1 MTRHLFTRT
10 RSLLLCGALVPAI
23 AHAQDAPPPAPVP
36 APPPPVD
43 VLDGGA
49 PLAKLKDEKQLAEAL
64 AQITSDPAVPVTDPK
79 VKALAQALMTEGVKQ
94 LLDKQFDQ
102 ALANFLEAYNK
113 FPSPQI
119 LLNIAGTL
127 SDMGRTADAANTYQ
141 RYLLDPATGPAR
153 VAEVKQILNTL
164 DAELTILTVK
174 VTPKGSEISIDG
186 GPFIAVGVSL
196 MTRVRAGLHLVRIR
210 KGEAS
215 AEQSINGFEG
225 ENKEV
230 NMVIAEPP
238 PPPLPPGPTPT
249 PPAPVPDPPEQ
260 VTPWLT
266 NGTLYGGDAT
276 SNQRTTRTTFGG
288 DDVDAVI
295 PDYELT
301 ETGQIRIKAPEKEV
315 ISSGLVAVMR
325 IDGEGRGFA
334 GGFGI
339 AVSRGRFEAELM
351 VLRSELN
358 GGYIGMRYRLLTGFV
373 RPYIAAGVP
382 AFVFTPPMESSSQ
395 IGIGVRGAAGVELK
409 INGHLS
415 VQGDIGYEHF
425 FVNEE
430 ETLFDANVLV
440 PTLGVIGRL

>member
-1 MTRHLFTRT
+1 MIRYL
-10 RSLLLCGALVPAI
+10 SLAIALAPAI
-23 AHAQDAPPPAPVP
+23 ALAQDAPVEG
-36 APPPPVD
+36 
-43 VLDGGA
+43 GGA

-64 AQITSDPAVPVTDPK
+64 AQITSDPAIPVNDPK
-79 VKALAQALMTEGVKQ
+79 VKAIAQALMSEGVKQ

-113 FPSPQI
+113 FPSPKI
-119 LLNIAGTL
+119 LLNVSGTL
-127 SDMGRTADAANTYQ
+127 SDMSRNADAANTYQ
-141 RYLLDPATGPAR
+141 RYLQDPATGPER

-174 VTPKGSEISIDG
+174 VTPRGSEISIDG

-196 MTRVRAGLHLVRIR
+196 VTRVRAGIHLVRIR
-210 KGEAS
+210 KGDAI
-215 AEQSINGFEG
+215 AEQSVNGFEG

-230 NMVIAEPP
+230 NMVLAEPAP
-238 PPPLPPGPTPT
+238 APGPGPGPGPEPKPMPE
-249 PPAPVPDPPEQ
+249 PPDQ
-260 VTPWLT
+260 VSPWLT

-301 ETGQIRIKAPEKEV
+301 ESGQIRIKAPEKET
-315 ISSGLVAVMR
+315 ISSGLIAVMR

-339 AVSRGRFEAELM
+339 AISRGRLEAELM

-358 GGYIGMRYRLLTGFV
+358 GGFIGLRYRLLTGFV
-373 RPYIAAGVP
+373 RPYVAAGVP
-382 AFVFTPPMESSSQ
+382 GFVFTPPMQTSQ
-395 IGIGVRGAAGVELK
+395 QLGIGVRGAAGIELK

-415 VQGDIGYEHF
+415 IQGDIGYEHF
-425 FVNEE
+425 FVDEE

>member
-1 MTRHLFTRT
+1 MIRYL
-10 RSLLLCGALVPAI
+10 SLVAALAPAI
-23 AHAQDAPPPAPVP
+23 ALAQDAPVEG
-36 APPPPVD
+36 
-43 VLDGGA
+43 GGA

-64 AQITSDPAVPVTDPK
+64 AQITSDPAIPVNDPK
-79 VKALAQALMTEGVKQ
+79 VKAIAQALMSEGVKQ

-113 FPSPQI
+113 FPSPKI
-119 LLNIAGTL
+119 LLNVAGTL
-127 SDMGRTADAANTYQ
+127 SDMSRNADAANTYQ
-141 RYLLDPATGPAR
+141 RYLQDPATGPER

-174 VTPKGSEISIDG
+174 VTPRGSEISIDG

-196 MTRVRAGLHLVRIR
+196 MTRVRAGIHLVRIR
-210 KGEAS
+210 KGDAI
-215 AEQSINGFEG
+215 AEQSVNGFEG

-230 NMVIAEPP
+230 NMVLAE
-238 PPPLPPGPTPT
+238 
-249 PPAPVPDPPEQ
+249 PAPVPGPGPGPGPDPKPMPEPPDQ

-288 DDVDAVI
+288 DEVDAVI

-301 ETGQIRIKAPEKEV
+301 ESGQIRIKAPERET
-315 ISSGLVAVMR
+315 ISSGLIAVMR

-339 AVSRGRFEAELM
+339 AVSRGRLEAELM
-351 VLRSELN
+351 VLRSEIN
-358 GGYIGMRYRLLTGFV
+358 GGFIGLRYRLLTGFV

-382 AFVFTPPMESSSQ
+382 GFVFTPPMQTSQ
-395 IGIGVRGAAGVELK
+395 QLGIGIRGAAGIELK

-415 VQGDIGYEHF
+415 IQGDIGYEHF
-425 FVNEE
+425 FVDEE

>member
-1 MTRHLFTRT
+1 MTRL
-10 RSLLLCGALVPAI
+10 SLLLCAVLGPAI
-23 AHAQDAPPPAPVP
+23 AHAQDAPPPDA
-36 APPPPVD
+36 
-43 VLDGGA
+43 LDGTA

-64 AQITSDPAVPVTDPK
+64 AQITSDPSIPVNDPE

-94 LLDKQFDQ
+94 LLEKQFDQ

-113 FPSPQI
+113 YPSPKI
-119 LLNIAGTL
+119 LLNVAGTL

-141 RYLLDPATGPAR
+141 RYLQDPATGPER

-174 VTPKGSEISIDG
+174 VTPRGSQISIDG
-186 GPFIAVGVSL
+186 GPFIPVGVSL
-196 MTRVRAGLHLVRIR
+196 LTRVRPGIHLVRIR
-210 KGEAS
+210 NGDAM
-215 AEQSINGFEG
+215 AERSVNGFEG

-230 NMVIAEPP
+230 TMVIAEPAAP
-238 PPPLPPGPTPT
+238 PVTTPTTPEPT
-249 PPAPVPDPPEQ
+249 PPDEVS
-260 VTPWLT
+260 PWLT
-266 NGTLYGGDAT
+266 NGTLYGGDT
-276 SNQRTTRTTFGG
+276 SSNQRTTRTTFGG

-301 ETGQIRIKAPEKEV
+301 ETGQIRIKAPEKET
-315 ISSGLVAVMR
+315 ISSGLIAVMR

-339 AVSRGRFEAELM
+339 AISRGRFEAEIM
-351 VLRSELN
+351 ALRSELN
-358 GGYIGMRYRLLTGFV
+358 GGYIGLRYRLLTGFF
-373 RPYIAAGVP
+373 RPYVAAGVP
-382 AFVFTPPMESSSQ
+382 GFVFTPPMDSSSQ
-395 IGIGVRGAAGVELK
+395 LAVGVRGAGGVELK

-415 VQGDIGYEHF
+415 IQADIGYEHF
-425 FVNEE
+425 FVDEE